1 MRLSKRVMLLVV
13 FVLCASAVFAQERRR
28 QIELFGG
35 AAIPL
40 APQEFKDYYKIGG
53 SLHGQYVLFPSPN
66 LGVSLGLAVE
76 GFTVDQDAVLADA
89 GLTGTGVEIDASASI
104 VEIGV
109 GLRPYLTPQTANTQF
124 FLFGMATYNALS
136 EEATATFGGETLYS
150 AKADGSNLG
159 LAAGAGF
166 EVPAGEKLNIIV
178 QGLTRFIF
186 TEGSTT
192 SFLGVTLGV
201 VF

>member
-1 MRLSKRVMLLVV
+1 MKFSQRMMLLVV
-13 FVLCASAVFAQERRR
+13 FVLCASAVFAQDRRR

-40 APQEFKDYYKIGG
+40 APQAFKDYYKIGG
-53 SLHGQYVLFPSPN
+53 SLHGQYVIFPSPN
-66 LGVSLGLAVE
+66 LGVSFGLAIE
-76 GFTVDQDAVLADA
+76 GFTVDQDAVLEDY
-89 GLTGTGVEIDASASI
+89 GLTGTDATVEATASI
-104 VEIGV
+104 FEIGV
-109 GLRPYLTPQTANTQF
+109 GVRPYLTPQTASTQF
-124 FLFGMATYNALS
+124 FLFGMGTFNALT
-136 EEATATFGGETLYS
+136 EEATVTYLGQTAT
-150 AKADGSNLG
+150 AKVDGSKFG
-159 LAAGAGF
+159 IAGGAGF

-178 QGLTRFIF
+178 QGLARFIF

>member
-1 MRLSKRVMLLVV
+1 MKFSQRMMLLV
-13 FVLCASAVFAQERRR
+13 VLCASAVFAQDRRR

-40 APQEFKDYYKIGG
+40 APQEFKDYYKVGG
-53 SLHGQYVLFPSPN
+53 SLHGQYVIFPSPT
-66 LGVSLGLAVE
+66 LGVSFGLAIE
-76 GFTVDQDAVLADA
+76 GFTVDQDAVLEDYGLAGTDA
-89 GLTGTGVEIDASASI
+89 TVEATASI
-104 VEIGV
+104 FEIGV
-109 GLRPYLTPQTANTQF
+109 GVRPYLTPQTASTQF
-124 FLFGMATYNALS
+124 FLFGMGTFNALT
-136 EEATATFGGETLYS
+136 EEATVTYLGQTASG
-150 AKADGSNLG
+150 KVDGSKFG
-159 LAAGAGF
+159 VAAGAGF